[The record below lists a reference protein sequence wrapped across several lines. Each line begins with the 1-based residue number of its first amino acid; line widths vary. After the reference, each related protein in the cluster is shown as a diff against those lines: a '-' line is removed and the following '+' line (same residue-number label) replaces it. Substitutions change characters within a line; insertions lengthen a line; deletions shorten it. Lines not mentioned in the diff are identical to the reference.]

1 MVNLAKHNE
10 ERIDSVR
17 SQKASVLLKYSHKYN
32 EDEYSDKTWKTL
44 DTLIIQLDDDPTLAL
59 DWFHERLF
67 SLKHSLMFVRTCPE
81 NPRHGVLESTA
92 VTIDTIEEVIVRL
105 QDIMLSGTTVEYEGE
120 TLQVEP
126 DPNGCLIVQPFVEA
140 TSSAVYAPGMHVT
153 VGKGHEGITAG
164 TDGISLAF
172 PVRASSHENWVWDGM
187 DLDPS
192 LHQLEFIADFDKHI
206 EDRSVAHRK
215 YGMSDMIENY
225 LVQIRG
231 CDGNFPIVPPP
242 QGVSINGS
250 VPCGRIEVKE
260 VWVASGLESVAW
272 LEANITKDTVP
283 AGYVISEPSGSL
295 SSHIA
300 AHAKSHELPYIVS
313 EVNVGDSWVEAAAGW
328 VINDPE
334 GVYEPQPWDA
344 TPYSGEFLDGV
355 RYANL
360 HWRHQHGWFSTFFHQ
375 WWSHPHKDI
384 PSTAYLGG
392 VFVGW
397 MLKACFGLCLG
408 EMRHAVLTHKKK
420 NLTPATALFMQAVV
434 GHKRFHNLEDSNNGG
449 TISGNRV
456 TYYDLMLKNEVDW
469 TTLPNLFKVM
479 AKFFNTGWTSGYG
492 GPKWGNAAE
501 VGAQAAEALVA
512 MLESPTPENT
522 RHLVAKANLL
532 ENVTHNNGFLY
543 NKYLD
548 KMAFNVGTDGF
559 PSDNWSS
566 IFYTY
571 ELALDVLEDNLDDMT
586 SPQHTDW
593 RVIGD
598 FFINKTPKY
607 WKDNPLFLNDD
618 LPQVLKDE
626 RKFLEGNTSYLHG
639 TTSHQYGDHND
650 DGFITCGHPDCY
662 DCKKHSSYLAVKK
675 EIPKAIADDG
685 IPYDVWV
692 AGEDENVKQSP
703 LDEVDIEPLVL
714 LDYVDITTLD
724 MVNYY
729 EEKEMNDI
737 PSFKEYAT
745 NIAYISAGYYHAHAP
760 LKDKDVTN
768 SPVTWI
774 ELIVKHVFAKLSD
787 TSMTK
792 SGKSVVSAWIP
803 SSFYT
808 WVQEL
813 LDYET
818 NKEEIICALKK
829 LEEEH
834 QTHLGQACL
843 PISEYELHQSLQL
856 SKKDKDL
863 TSTKTIP
870 ANLIVYMDKLLLNG
884 EKVCKTVYNYVNS
897 VISSHPSTKDLYE
910 TLSQKDA
917 TVYDCDDKGGQNGL
931 DCLSAVVK
939 QYMDDVAIEEDEWEK
954 VEYFCAECKK
964 AHAPLMYNF
973 TNPNHPP
980 LVWKETV
987 NFGTGKTDLSF
998 GTGKTDTEEG
1008 C

>member
-1 MVNLAKHNE
+1 MVNLAEHNE

-32 EDEYSDKTWKTL
+32 DDDYSDKTWKTL
-44 DTLIIQLDDDPTLAL
+44 NTLIIQLDDDPTLAL
-59 DWFHERLF
+59 DWFYEQANHT
-67 SLKHSLMFVRTCPE
+67 MFVRTCPE

-92 VTIDTIEEVIVRL
+92 VTTDTIEEVITRL
-105 QDIMLSGTTVEYEGE
+105 QDVMLNGTTVEYEGE
-120 TLQVEP
+120 TLHVMP

-172 PVRASSHENWVWDGM
+172 PVRTSSHENWVWEGM

-206 EDRSVAHRK
+206 EDRSMAHRK

-344 TPYSGEFLDGV
+344 TPYSEEFLDGV

-397 MLKACFGLCLG
+397 MLKACLGLCLG
-408 EMRHAVLTHKKK
+408 EMRHAVLNHRKK
-420 NLTPATALFMQAVV
+420 NLTPATALFIQAVV
-434 GHKRFHNLEDSNNGG
+434 GNKRFYSLEESNNGR

-456 TYYDLMLKNEVDW
+456 TYYDLMVKNEVDW
-469 TTLPNLFKVM
+469 TTLPNLFSIM
-479 AKFFNTGWTSGYG
+479 AKFFNTGWASGYG

-501 VGAQAAEALVA
+501 VGAQTAAALVA

-522 RHLVAKANLL
+522 RRLVAKANLL

-548 KMAFNVGTDGF
+548 KTAFDVGTDGF
-559 PSDNWSS
+559 RSDNWSS

-586 SPQHTDW
+586 SPQPTDW

-598 FFINKTPKY
+598 FFINKAPKY
-607 WKDNPLFLNDD
+607 WRDNPLFLNND

-626 RKFLEGNTSYLHG
+626 RKFLEENTNYLHG
-639 TTSHQYGDHND
+639 TTGHQYGDYNS

-662 DCKKHSSYLAVKK
+662 ECKKHSSYLAVK
-675 EIPKAIADDG
+675 EETPKAIADDG
-685 IPYDVWV
+685 IPYDVWM
-692 AGEDENVKQSP
+692 AGEDVDEDVKQPP
-703 LDEVDIEPLVL
+703 LDEADIEPLVL
-714 LDYVDITTLD
+714 LDYVDITTTD
-724 MVNYY
+724 IICYY
-729 EEKEMNDI
+729 DGKEIDNID
-737 PSFKEYAT
+737 SFKEYAKD
-745 NIAYISAGYYHAHAP
+745 IAYLSVGYYHAHEVFMP
-760 LKDKDVTN
+760 IKDEAMATKID
-768 SPVTWI
+768 TWMG
-774 ELIVKHVFAKLSD
+774 LIVKHVFAQLPD
-787 TSMTK
+787 TNITGADK
-792 SGKSVVSAWIP
+792 GIVSAWIP
-803 SSFYT
+803 STFYT
-808 WVQEL
+808 FVKEL
-813 LDYET
+813 FDYET
-818 NKEEIICALKK
+818 NKNVIISALKEIEK
-829 LEEEH
+829 EH
-834 QTHLGQACL
+834 QTHLDKEHESFHL
-843 PISEYELHQSLQL
+843 SKLHQ
-856 SKKDKDL
+856 KDKDL
-863 TSTKTIP
+863 TTTSTIP
-870 ANLIVYMDKLLLNG
+870 GNLLMYMEKMLLAG
-884 EKVCKTVYNYVNS
+884 EEVCKTIYNYVNS
-897 VISSHPSTKDLYE
+897 VNFPHPSYAGWA
-910 TLSQKDA
+910 QKDA
-917 TVYDCDDKGGQNGL
+917 TVHDCDDKDAQHGL

-939 QYMDDVAIEEDEWEK
+939 EYMDTVAKEDNEWEK
-954 VEYFCAECKK
+954 AEYFCAKCKK
-964 AHAPLMYNF
+964 AHSPLMYNF
-973 TNPNHPP
+973 INPHHPS
-980 LVWKETV
+980 LVWKDSINAVNTNEET
-987 NFGTGKTDLSF
+987 DA
-998 GTGKTDTEEG
+998 EW
-1008 C
+1008 